1 MKEMK
6 KTLFYLMAFAS
17 VVWSC
22 DTTPKFHIEGAV
34 TGAED
39 SVLYLEAMTLNGVEV
54 LDSAKLDDDGDF
66 SFSHA
71 ATAAPEFYALRI
83 NNHRINLSV
92 DSTETITVKA
102 SLPGMD
108 SNYEVSGSDNCSKI
122 KEISLMQQDVQRKII
137 AFEKNTSMLPGDI
150 SDSVRNVLDAY
161 KKKIMVDYILKD
173 PSKAYAYYAVC
184 QSITDLYG
192 AFLLFDPLNNR
203 TDVKCYA
210 AVATAWDGKY
220 PDAERTH
227 QICNAAVRGM
237 DNTSKRVAEID
248 ASKIS
253 ETGIIEVSL
262 PDADGNDRSLKSL
275 KGKVVLLDFTKYSAP
290 KSDARTRQMRELYN
304 RYADKGFEIYQVS
317 LDDDIHFWKYA
328 SENLPW
334 ICVHETD
341 GSSTTVYG
349 VKTLPTYFIIDRN
362 NEVVMRSDAVKNLEA
377 EIVKLL

>member
-1 MKEMK
+1 MK
-6 KTLFYLMAFAS
+6 KTFFYLLAIAA

-22 DTTPKFHIEGAV
+22 DSTPKFRIEG
-34 TGAED
+34 TITDAED
-39 SVLYLEAMTLNGVEV
+39 SVLYLEAMTLNGVDV
-54 LDSAKLDDDGDF
+54 LDSAELDDDGDF

-71 ATAAPEFYALRI
+71 APSSPEFYALRI
-83 NNHRINLSV
+83 NGRRINLSV
-92 DSTETITVKA
+92 DSTETITVNA
-102 SLPGMD
+102 SLPTMD
-108 SNYEVSGSDNCSKI
+108 SDYEVSGSDNCTKI
-122 KEISLMQQDVQRKII
+122 KEISAMQREVQRKIT

-150 SDSVRNVLDAY
+150 TDSVRNVLSAY

-184 QSITDLYG
+184 QSISDLYG
-192 AFLLFDPLNNR
+192 TFLLFNPLNDR

-220 PDAERTH
+220 PDAERTR

-237 DNTSKRVAEID
+237 ENTSKRVAEID

-253 ETGIIEVSL
+253 ETGIIEVAL
-262 PDADGNDRSLKSL
+262 PDAGGNVRSLKGL
-275 KGKVVLLDFTKYSAP
+275 KGKVVLLDFTKYGAP

-304 RYADKGFEIYQVS
+304 KYSAKGFEIYQVS
-317 LDDDIHFWKYA
+317 LDEDIHFWKYA

-341 GSSTTVYG
+341 GSATNVYG
-349 VKTLPTYFIIDRN
+349 VSTLPTYFIIDRN
-362 NEVVMRSDAVKNLEA
+362 NEVVMRSDAVRNLEA
-377 EIVKLL
+377 EILKLL

>member
-1 MKEMK
+1 MK
-6 KTLFYLMAFAS
+6 KTFFYLLAIAA

-22 DTTPKFHIEGAV
+22 DSTPKFRIEG
-34 TGAED
+34 TITDAED
-39 SVLYLEAMTLNGVEV
+39 SVLYLEAMTLNGVDV
-54 LDSAKLDDDGDF
+54 LDSAELDDDGDF

-71 ATAAPEFYALRI
+71 ALSSPEFYALRI
-83 NNHRINLSV
+83 NGRRINLSV
-92 DSTETITVKA
+92 DSTETITVNA
-102 SLPGMD
+102 SLPTMD
-108 SNYEVSGSDNCSKI
+108 SDYEVSGSDNCTKI
-122 KEISLMQQDVQRKII
+122 KEISAMQMEVQRKIT

-150 SDSVRNVLDAY
+150 SDSVRNVLSAY

-184 QSITDLYG
+184 QSISDLYG
-192 AFLLFDPLNNR
+192 TFLLFNPLNDR

-220 PDAERTH
+220 PDAERTR

-237 DNTSKRVAEID
+237 ENTSKRVAEID

-253 ETGIIEVSL
+253 ETGIIEVAL
-262 PDADGNDRSLKSL
+262 PDAGGNVRSLKGL
-275 KGKVVLLDFTKYSAP
+275 KGKVVLLDFTKYGAP

-304 RYADKGFEIYQVS
+304 KYSAKGFEIYQVS
-317 LDDDIHFWKYA
+317 LDEDIHFWKYA

-341 GSSTTVYG
+341 GSATSVYG
-349 VKTLPTYFIIDRN
+349 VSTLPTYFIIDRD

-377 EIVKLL
+377 EILKLL

>member
-1 MKEMK
+1 MK
-6 KTLFYLMAFAS
+6 KTFFYLLAIAA

-22 DTTPKFHIEGAV
+22 DSTPKFRIEG
-34 TGAED
+34 TITDAED
-39 SVLYLEAMTLNGVEV
+39 SVLYLEAMTLNGVDV
-54 LDSAKLDDDGDF
+54 LDSAELDDDGDF

-71 ATAAPEFYALRI
+71 APSSQEFYALRI
-83 NNHRINLSV
+83 NGRRINLSV
-92 DSTETITVKA
+92 DSTETITVNA
-102 SLPGMD
+102 SLPTMD
-108 SNYEVSGSDNCSKI
+108 SDYEVSGSENCTKI
-122 KEISLMQQDVQRKII
+122 KEISAMQREVQRKIT

-150 SDSVRNVLDAY
+150 SDSVRNVLSAY
-161 KKKIMVDYILKD
+161 KKKIMVDYILND

-184 QSITDLYG
+184 QSISDLYG
-192 AFLLFDPLNNR
+192 TFLLFNPLNDR

-220 PDAERTH
+220 PDAERTR

-237 DNTSKRVAEID
+237 ENTSKRVAEID

-253 ETGIIEVSL
+253 ETGIIEVAL
-262 PDADGNDRSLKSL
+262 PDAGGNVRSLKGL
-275 KGKVVLLDFTKYSAP
+275 KGKVVLLDFTKYGAP

-304 RYADKGFEIYQVS
+304 KYSAKEFEIYQVS
-317 LDDDIHFWKYA
+317 LDEDIHFWKYA

-341 GSSTTVYG
+341 GSATSVYG
-349 VKTLPTYFIIDRN
+349 VSTLPTYFIIDRD

-377 EIVKLL
+377 EILKLL